1 MKNGIRIAAI
11 AMLLLLV
18 GAEPSTN
25 PTTRPGVA
33 KQVSWKSVVR
43 DLPKDLRPPN
53 GAEWTFSEREAAGKW
68 VAKQLDGTK
77 ISVRTTYFDWINS
90 DSRDANY
97 KSESLDVYGVK
108 WNITG
113 FANFSPRGKDRAS
126 RLRDD
131 NTIGLRGI
139 AKSSTAGAANAGEV
153 SVEVELSEAD
163 AE

>member
-11 AMLLLLV
+11 ATLLLFV
-18 GAEPSTN
+18 GAESSTK
-25 PTTRPGVA
+25 PTTRPSVA

-43 DLPKDLRPPN
+43 DLPKEFRPPK

-77 ISVRTTYFDWINS
+77 ISLRTTYFDWVNS

-97 KSESLDVYGVK
+97 KSESIDAYGVR
-108 WNITG
+108 WNIIG

-131 NTIGLRGI
+131 NTIGLRGV
-139 AKSSTAGAANAGEV
+139 AKSNAAGAANAGEV